1 MKKISPTL
9 LFLSCMAAVLL
20 VSTMPGQ
27 AATETVVGKLV
38 YYEYDAY
45 PYVLELKNGQTIALD
60 VDLDKKFRNQ
70 AVDKLL
76 GQTVRVTGPARTI
89 TARTELQGL
98 KIIDI
103 RPGKGAIKAWR

>member
-1 MKKISPTL
+1 MKKISLTC
-9 LFLSCMAAVLL
+9 LFLSCMAVLL
-20 VSTMPGQ
+20 ASIMPVQ

-45 PYVLELKNGQTIALD
+45 PYVLELPNDQTIALD

-70 AVDKLL
+70 TVDKLL

-89 TARTELQGL
+89 TEMTELQGL

-103 RPGKGAIKAWR
+103 RPGKGTIKAWR

>member
-1 MKKISPTL
+1 MKKINPTIV
-9 LFLSCMAAVLL
+9 FLSCLALL
-20 VSTMPGQ
+20 LSSITLGQ
-27 AATETVVGKLV
+27 AASEAVVGKLV

-45 PYVLELKNGQTIALD
+45 PYVLELPNGQTIALD
-60 VDLDKKFRNQ
+60 VELDKKFRNQ
-70 AVDKLL
+70 AVDKFL

-103 RPGKGAIKAWR
+103 RPGKGTIKAWR

>member
-1 MKKISPTL
+1 MKKISSTL
-9 LFLSCMAAVLL
+9 LFLSCLAAVLL

-45 PYVLELKNGQTIALD
+45 PYVLELPNGQTLALD
-60 VDLDKKFRNQ
+60 VYLDRKFRHQ

-76 GQTVRVTGPARTI
+76 GQTVRVTGPMRTI
-89 TARTELQGL
+89 TEMTELQGL
-98 KIIDI
+98 RIIDI
-103 RPGKGAIKAWR
+103 RPGKGTIKAWR